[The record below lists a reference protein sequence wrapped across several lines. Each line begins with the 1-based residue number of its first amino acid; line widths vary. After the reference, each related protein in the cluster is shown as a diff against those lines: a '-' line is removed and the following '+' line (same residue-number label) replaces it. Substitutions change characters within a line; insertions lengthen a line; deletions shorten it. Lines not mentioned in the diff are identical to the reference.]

1 MKRWSGKE
9 IVIRGMFAVI
19 GGYGLV
25 ALWCAAIA
33 RSLPMTPLDA
43 TLSATMLSFPLYAF
57 VAVWVF
63 AARSVGR
70 VCSVSALAALVG
82 LAVLKGASL

>member
-9 IVIRGMFAVI
+9 IAIRGMFAVI

-33 RSLPMTPLDA
+33 RLLPMTPLDA
-43 TLSATMLSFPLYAF
+43 TLSATMLSFPLYVF

-63 AARSVGR
+63 AARSVAR
-70 VCSVSALAALVG
+70 VCGGSALAALVG
-82 LAVLKGASL
+82 LALLKGASL

>member
-1 MKRWSGKE
+1 MKRWSGRE
-9 IVIRGMFAVI
+9 IAIRGMLAVI

-33 RSLPMTPLDA
+33 RLLPITPLDA
-43 TLSATMLSFPLYAF
+43 TLSATMLAFPLYALL
-57 VAVWVF
+57 AVWVF

-70 VCSVSALAALVG
+70 VCGFGALAALVG
-82 LAVLKGASL
+82 LALLKGASL